1 MKKITSFLKKSIFLI
16 AILLFNQSFAQ
27 NGSLSG
33 KVTDLK
39 GLPINGA
46 SVSIGSK
53 ATTTNEEGSY
63 LLSDLQ
69 NGLTTIK
76 VTMSGFADL
85 KKELE
90 ISGSKIGRASCRERV
105 SAEV

>member
-1 MKKITSFLKKSIFLI
+1 MKKITNFLKKSIFFI

-33 KVTDLK
+33 KVTDSK

-46 SVSIGSK
+46 NVSVGSK
-53 ATTTNEEGSY
+53 ATTTNEDGSY

-76 VTMSGFADL
+76 VTMSGFSDL
-85 KKELE
+85 KKEIE
-90 ISGSKIGRASCRERV
+90 ISGSTV
-105 SAEV
+105 SDFQLEENSF